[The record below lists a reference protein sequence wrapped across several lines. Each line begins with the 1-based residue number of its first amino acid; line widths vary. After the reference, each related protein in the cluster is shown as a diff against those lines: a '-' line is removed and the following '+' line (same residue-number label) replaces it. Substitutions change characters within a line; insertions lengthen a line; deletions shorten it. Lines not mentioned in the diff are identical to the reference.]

1 MTVRLVRVLYVDDDP
16 ALARLVERR
25 LSRRGYAVEHAP
37 TSEEGL
43 ERVRQG
49 GIDVIAL
56 DHYLPGCTGLDLLA
70 ALAAI
75 PDPPPVV
82 YVTGSAETAVAVA
95 ALKAGAFDYVPKT
108 VTDEFQELLVEAIE
122 QALDKARLKRER
134 DRAEREMRA
143 AKERAEVLLGEVN
156 HRVANSLA
164 LVASMVGM
172 QARTSTEPT
181 VREALSEM
189 QARISAIAG
198 IHRRLYT
205 SDDVR
210 FVDLGD
216 YLTSLIDDLKVS
228 MRNLGRGARVLVE
241 VENLRVPT
249 DKAVSLGVILAEL
262 VTNAFKYAYP
272 DRHDGEVRVRLAAVA
287 AGRAQLSV
295 EDDGVGWT
303 GEGKIQGTG
312 LGSRIV
318 KAMAA
323 SLASAVQYE
332 RLPVGTRASLT
343 FDH

>member
-1 MTVRLVRVLYVDDDP
+1 MSPRPVRVLYVDDDP
-16 ALARLVERR
+16 ALARLVGRR
-25 LSRRGYAVEHAP
+25 LGRLGYAVEHAP
-37 TSEEGL
+37 TAEEGL
-43 ERVRQG
+43 ERVRDG

-56 DHYLPGCTGLDLLA
+56 DHYLPGGTGLDLLA
-70 ALAAI
+70 SLATL
-75 PDPPPVV
+75 PDPPPTV

-172 QARTSTEPT
+172 QARTSTELS

-189 QARISAIAG
+189 QARVSAIAG

-210 FVDLGD
+210 FVDLGE

-228 MRNLGRGARVLVE
+228 MRTLGRAARVLVE
-241 VENLRVPT
+241 VEDLKVGT
-249 DKAVSLGVILAEL
+249 DKAVSLGVVLAEL

-272 DRHDGEVRVRLAAVA
+272 DRHDGEVRVQLAALA
-287 AGRAQLSV
+287 PGRARLSV

-303 GEGKIQGTG
+303 GEGEIQGTG
-312 LGSRIV
+312 LGSRII

-323 SLASAVQYE
+323 SLGSTVQYE
-332 RLPVGTRASLT
+332 RRPQGTRAFLT
-343 FDH
+343 FDY